1 MSLNPTITSMRYLL
15 ILFFLSSSLY
25 AESFHRNP
33 DFPVKGSMRVRVDF
47 WKKVYTQITTKEGFI
62 HDQNDLS
69 VIYKRITLKTG
80 RRGRRAQNRIE
91 KNIIRGLLRSIAKKN
106 YKNLSKDEKDLE
118 KIIGKRSSKELY
130 TMAKDVRIQYGLRD
144 RYYKG
149 LIRSYSYLKYIEKVF
164 SDLKIPHELTYLPHV
179 ESSFNYHA
187 YSKVGAA
194 GIWQFMRSTARIYGL
209 KVGYIVDERRDP
221 LKATKAAARLLRDN
235 HRLLKTWPL
244 ALTAYNHGPR
254 SVKRAIK
261 KVGSTDINEIIEN
274 YGGRRFGFASKNF
287 YATFMATV
295 EISEKPEGYFP
306 SFKKPKPY
314 IFSSII
320 LKKRYTLSQ
329 IKKELKLSNK
339 LIKEYNPAIRR
350 AAYRANLYLPKGFEF
365 RIPVTDEANLSKMKV
380 ALSKIKD
387 RFLGKEGGQS
397 HIITKGESLYDI
409 ARIYKVSLSD
419 IVRFNNIPN
428 PSLIYAGM
436 RVKIPGKKDSITRL
450 AITKVRKKEVIV
462 IPVIKA
468 PAPKVIVPPKVA
480 SKSIELKPLNPEVN
494 LESYHLE
501 LKKLGR
507 RTYQFQIETEETLGH
522 FADWAGIKTQKIRN
536 LNRLRYGRTI
546 NFTQKLKISLSEE
559 QYKKFLNERAEYHLS
574 IQEDFYETFEIASV
588 ETYTVKRG
596 DNLTEILREL
606 KLPYWL
612 LRKSQPKGEI
622 SDKLFVG
629 QKITYPKITTK
640 GDETSQIPEES

>member
-1 MSLNPTITSMRYLL
+1 M
-15 ILFFLSSSLY
+15 FLCSSIS
-25 AESFHRNP
+25 AETFHRNP
-33 DFPVKGSMRVRVDF
+33 DFPVKGSMRTRVDF
-47 WKKVYTQITTKEGFI
+47 WKKVYTQITTEEGFI

-69 VIYKRITLKTG
+69 VIYKKIRLKKN
-80 RRGRRAQNRIE
+80 RRGRIVQSRKE
-91 KNIIRGLLRSIAKKN
+91 KNIIRGLLRSIAKKD
-106 YKNLSKDEKDLE
+106 YKNLNKEEAALE
-118 KIIGKRSSKELY
+118 KIIGKRSKKELY
-130 TMAKDVRIQYGLRD
+130 SMAKDVRIQYGLRD
-144 RYYKG
+144 RYYRG

-164 SDLKIPHELTYLPHV
+164 ADLNIPHELTYLPHV

-254 SVKRAIK
+254 SVSRAVK
-261 KVGSTDINEIIEN
+261 KVGTTDINEIIEN

-295 EISEKPEGYFP
+295 EISENPEGYFP

-314 IFSSII
+314 IFSSIV
-320 LKKRYTLSQ
+320 LERPYTLSQ
-329 IKKELKLSNK
+329 IKAELKLSDS
-339 LIKEYNPAIRR
+339 LIKEYNPAIRK

-365 RIPVTDEANLSKMKV
+365 RIPVTEESKLSKIKI

-387 RFLGKEGGQS
+387 KFLGTKGGQS

-419 IVRFNNIPN
+419 LVRFNNIPN

-436 RVKIPGKKDSITRL
+436 RVKIPGKKDTIPLIASRK
-450 AITKVRKKEVIV
+450 ITKKKVTVAPQIKKPDPKIVKPSKEVSPTI
-462 IPVIKA
+462 A
-468 PAPKVIVPPKVA
+468 
-480 SKSIELKPLNPEVN
+480 LKQLNPKVN
-494 LESYHLE
+494 LESYQLE
-501 LKKLGR
+501 LKKLNKN
-507 RTYQFQIETEETLGH
+507 TYQFVIETEETLGH
-522 FADWAGIKTQKIRN
+522 FADWAGIKTQRIRN
-536 LNRLRYGRTI
+536 LNRLRFGRSI
-546 NFTQKLKISLSEE
+546 HMGQKLKINLTED
-559 QYKKFLNERAEYHLS
+559 QHKKFLNERAEYHLS
-574 IQEDFYETFEIASV
+574 IQEDFYETYDIQGEQ
-588 ETYTVKRG
+588 TYTVKRG
-596 DNLTEILREL
+596 DNLTEILQEL

-612 LRKSQPKGEI
+612 LRKSQPEGRL
-622 SDKLFVG
+622 SDKITVG
-629 QKITYPKITTK
+629 QKIKYPKIATK
-640 GDETSQIPEES
+640 GEETSQIPEES

>member
-1 MSLNPTITSMRYLL
+1 MRT
-15 ILFFLSSSLY
+15 
-25 AESFHRNP
+25 
-33 DFPVKGSMRVRVDF
+33 RVDF
-47 WKKVYTQITTKEGFI
+47 WKKVYTQITTEEGFI

-69 VIYKRITLKTG
+69 VIYKKIRLSKN
-80 RRGRRAQNRIE
+80 RRGRRAQSRKE
-91 KNIIRGLLRSIAKKN
+91 KNIIRGLLRSIAKKD
-106 YKNLSKDEKDLE
+106 YKNLNKDETALE
-118 KIIGKRSSKELY
+118 TIIGKRSKKELY
-130 TMAKDVRIQYGLRD
+130 SMAKDVRIQYGLRD
-144 RYYKG
+144 RYYRG

-254 SVKRAIK
+254 SVSRAVK
-261 KVGSTDINEIIEN
+261 KVGTTEINEIIEN

-295 EISEKPEGYFP
+295 EISENPEGYFP

-314 IFSSII
+314 VFSSII
-320 LKKRYTLSQ
+320 LTKPYTLSQ
-329 IKKELKLSNK
+329 IKGELKLSDT
-339 LIKEYNPAIRR
+339 LIKEYNPAIRK

-365 RIPVTDEANLSKMKV
+365 RIPVTEESKLSKIKV

-387 RFLGKEGGQS
+387 KFLGRKGGQS

-409 ARIYKVSLSD
+409 SRIYKVSLSD

-436 RVKIPGKKDSITRL
+436 RVKIPGKKDTIPLIASRKIT
-450 AITKVRKKEVIV
+450 KKEVSKA
-462 IPVIKA
+462 PQIKA
-468 PAPKVIVPPKVA
+468 PAPKVVEPPKKIATAVVV
-480 SKSIELKPLNPEVN
+480 KELNPKVN

-501 LKKLGR
+501 LKKINKN
-507 RTYQFQIETEETLGH
+507 TYQFRIETEETLGH
-522 FADWAGIKTQKIRN
+522 FADWGGIKTQRIRN
-536 LNRLRYGRTI
+536 LNRLKYGRSI
-546 NFTQKLKISLSEE
+546 HMGQKLKISLNED
-559 QYKKFLNERAEYHLS
+559 QHKKFLNERAEYHLS
-574 IQEDFYETFEIASV
+574 IQEDFYETFEIQG
-588 ETYTVKRG
+588 ELTYTVKRG
-596 DNLTEILREL
+596 DNLTEILQEL

-612 LRKSQPKGEI
+612 LRKNQPDGKL

-629 QKITYPKITTK
+629 QKIKYPKIATK
-640 GDETSQIPEES
+640 GEETSQIPEES

>member
-1 MSLNPTITSMRYLL
+1 MRYLL
-15 ILFFLSSSLY
+15 ILFFLSSSIS
-25 AESFHRNP
+25 AETFHRNP
-33 DFPVKGSMRVRVDF
+33 EFPVKGSMRTRVDF
-47 WKKVYTQITTKEGFI
+47 WKKVYTQITTEEGFI

-69 VIYKRITLKTG
+69 VIYKKIRLSKN
-80 RRGRRAQNRIE
+80 RRGRRAQSRKE
-91 KNIIRGLLRSIAKKN
+91 KNIIRGLLRSIAKKD
-106 YKNLSKDEKDLE
+106 YKNLNKDETALE
-118 KIIGKRSSKELY
+118 TIIGKRSKKELY
-130 TMAKDVRIQYGLRD
+130 SMAKDVRIQYGLRD
-144 RYYKG
+144 RYYRG

-254 SVKRAIK
+254 SVSRAVK
-261 KVGSTDINEIIEN
+261 KVGTTEINEIIEN

-295 EISEKPEGYFP
+295 EISENPEGYFP

-314 IFSSII
+314 VFSSII
-320 LKKRYTLSQ
+320 LTKPYTLSQ
-329 IKKELKLSNK
+329 IKGELKLSDT
-339 LIKEYNPAIRR
+339 LIKEYNPAIRK

-365 RIPVTDEANLSKMKV
+365 RIPVTEESKLSKIKV

-387 RFLGKEGGQS
+387 KFLGRKGGQS

-409 ARIYKVSLSD
+409 SRIYKVSLSD

-436 RVKIPGKKDSITRL
+436 RVKIPGKKDTIPLIASRKIT
-450 AITKVRKKEVIV
+450 KKEVSKA
-462 IPVIKA
+462 PQIKA
-468 PAPKVIVPPKVA
+468 PAPKVVEPPKKIATAVVV
-480 SKSIELKPLNPEVN
+480 KELNPKVN

-501 LKKLGR
+501 LKKINKN
-507 RTYQFQIETEETLGH
+507 TYQFRIETEETLGH
-522 FADWAGIKTQKIRN
+522 FADWGGIKTQRIRN
-536 LNRLRYGRTI
+536 LNRLKYGRSI
-546 NFTQKLKISLSEE
+546 HMGQKLKISLNED
-559 QYKKFLNERAEYHLS
+559 QHKKFLNERAEYHLS
-574 IQEDFYETFEIASV
+574 IQEDFYETFEIQG
-588 ETYTVKRG
+588 ELTYTVKRG
-596 DNLTEILREL
+596 DNLTEILQEL

-612 LRKSQPKGEI
+612 LRKNQPDGKL

-629 QKITYPKITTK
+629 QKIKYPKIATK
-640 GDETSQIPEES
+640 GEETSQIPEES

>member
-1 MSLNPTITSMRYLL
+1 MRYLL
-15 ILFFLSSSLY
+15 ILFLLSTSLN
-25 AESFHRNP
+25 AETFHRNP

-47 WKKVYTQITTKEGFI
+47 WKKVYTQITTEEGFI

-69 VIYKRITLKTG
+69 VIYKKIRLSKN
-80 RRGRRAQNRIE
+80 RRGRIKQSRKE
-91 KNIIRGLLRSIAKKN
+91 KSIIRGLLRSIAKKN
-106 YKNLSKDEKDLE
+106 YKNLTKDEKELE
-118 KIIGKRSSKELY
+118 KIIGRRDAKELY
-130 TMAKDVRIQYGLRD
+130 SMAKDVRIQYGLRD

-164 SDLKIPHELTYLPHV
+164 EDLKIPHELTYLPHV

-254 SVKRAIK
+254 SVSRAVK
-261 KVGSTDINEIIEN
+261 KVGTTEINEIIEN

-295 EISEKPEGYFP
+295 EISENPEGYFP
-306 SFKKPKPY
+306 RFKKPKPY

-320 LKKRYTLSQ
+320 LEKPYTLAQ
-329 IKKELKLSNK
+329 IKNELKLSDT
-339 LIKEYNPAIRR
+339 LIKEFNPAIRK

-365 RIPVTDEANLSKMKV
+365 RIPVTEESKLTKIKI
-380 ALSKIKD
+380 ALSKVKD
-387 RFLGKEGGQS
+387 KFLGTKGGQS

-419 IVRFNNIPN
+419 IIRFNNIPN

-436 RVKIPGKKDSITRL
+436 RVKIPGKKDSLTLITSRKL
-450 AITKVRKKEVIV
+450 EKKIVVAEAKKEPSIQ
-462 IPVIKA
+462 A
-468 PAPKVIVPPKVA
+468 PAPKLVQPSKVV
-480 SKSIELKPLNPEVN
+480 SKSIAVKELDPKVN

-501 LKKLGR
+501 LKNLQKN
-507 RTYQFQIETEETLGH
+507 TYQFKIETEETLGH
-522 FADWAGIKTQKIRN
+522 FADWAGIRTQRIRSIN
-536 LNRLRYGRTI
+536 GLRYGRAI
-546 NFTQKLKISLSEE
+546 HLGQSLKIKLTDT
-559 QYKKFLNERAEYHLS
+559 QHKKFLSERAEYHLS
-574 IQEDFYETFEIASV
+574 IQEDFYETYEV
-588 ETYTVKRG
+588 GEPETYIVKRG
-596 DNLTEILREL
+596 DNLTEILQEL

-612 LRKSQPKGEI
+612 LRKSQPQGRL

-629 QKITYPKITTK
+629 QKIVYPKISAK
-640 GDETSQIPEES
+640 GEETSQIPEES